1 MKPLSE
7 VYKKHEFGIEAPEGH
22 LLESSE
28 DYLEELNDLLKER
41 DEARE
46 LAEWMR
52 DMMDPWAEC
61 DDTSFPWDKE
71 IKPTK

>member
-1 MKPLSE
+1 MKKLSE
-7 VYKKHEFGIEAPEGH
+7 TYKELGFGIEAPEGH

>member
-1 MKPLSE
+1 MKKLSE
-7 VYKKHEFGIEAPEGH
+7 TYKEHEFGIEAPEGH

-46 LAEWMR
+46 LAEWMLADALPVR
-52 DMMDPWAEC
+52 FQLQLHKIIWA
-61 DDTSFPWDKE
+61 DAKG
-71 IKPTK
+71 K